1 MIISYLLIGVIFTFL
16 LDFISDRLKN
26 NPHMIETPEWGWK
39 TRIVSII
46 FWPIMLGVFTY
57 NFIKIY
63 FKL

>member
-39 TRIVSII
+39 TRIISII

-57 NFIKIY
+57 NFIKTY